1 MDSHQL
7 PRNGGIKKAAV
18 KVVQALVCDGSSA
31 GWQPVICQHNSMYH
45 LLHKLKMI
53 RKRTLVG
60 RSILLLR
67 NSLWHDHQVVL
78 TGFVNMLSTS
88 AKNWVYCITSMLAV
102 LGTT

>member
-1 MDSHQL
+1 MAPVL
-7 PRNGGIKKAAV
+7 
-18 KVVQALVCDGSSA
+18 DGSQSSVSTTA
-31 GWQPVICQHNSMYH
+31 RTTDCH
-45 LLHKLKMI
+45 LHKLKMI
-53 RKRTLVG
+53 RKCTLVG